1 MSKLQQRHFR
11 DEVKL
16 SVVGL
21 GGMLLVGLSQ
31 ERSNLLVK
39 ESSEQGV
46 NYFDVAPFYGDGEAE
61 KKMGVAL
68 EGIRPKIFLACK
80 TFERSA
86 KGARLELERSLKRL
100 RTDHFDLY
108 QFHAVTTLG
117 EVKKIFA
124 DGGAVETFRE
134 AKAEGKIRYI
144 GFSAHSVEA
153 ALAMLERFDFDSILF
168 PVNFVCWYKGNF
180 GPQVLQKAKEKNV
193 SRLGLKALALGPW
206 PRGAERR
213 YSKCW
218 YQPIEDREL
227 AELAERFALSEDV
240 TAILPPGELPLFKMA
255 LEIARD
261 FSELTPDERAALV
274 EKAKKLKPLLKA

>member
-1 MSKLQQRHFR
+1 MGTLKKRHYR

-16 SVVGL
+16 SIIGL
-21 GGMLLVGLSQ
+21 GGMLLVGQPQ
-31 ERSNLLVK
+31 ERSNLLVR
-39 ESSEQGV
+39 ESINKGV
-46 NYFDVAPFYGDGEAE
+46 NYFDVAPFYGEGEAE

-68 EGIRPKIFLACK
+68 EGVRSSIFLACK
-80 TFERSA
+80 TLERSA

-124 DGGAVETFRE
+124 EGGAVEAFRE
-134 AKAEGKIRYI
+134 ARADGKIRYI
-144 GFSAHSVEA
+144 GFSAHSVQA

-206 PRGAERR
+206 PKGVERR

-227 AELAERFALSEDV
+227 AELAARFALSEDI
-240 TAILPPGELPLFKMA
+240 TAIVPPGEQAFFEMA
-255 LEIARD
+255 LEIAED
-261 FSELTPDERAALV
+261 FSVLTPGERAALV
-274 EKAKKLKPLLKA
+274 ERAKKLKPLLRA

>member
-1 MSKLQQRHFR
+1 MHKLKKRHYR
-11 DEVKL
+11 NGVEL

-39 ESSEQGV
+39 ESIEQGV

-61 KKMGVAL
+61 KKMGIAL
-68 EGIRPKIFLACK
+68 EEVRPRMFLACK
-80 TFERSA
+80 TLERSA

-100 RTDHFDLY
+100 RTDRFDLY

-124 DGGAVETFRE
+124 AGGAVETFLE
-134 AKAEGKIRYI
+134 ARAKGKIRYI

-168 PVNFVCWYKGNF
+168 PVNFVCWHKGNF
-180 GPQVLQKAKEKNV
+180 GPQLLQKAKEKKV
-193 SRLGLKALALGPW
+193 ARMGLKALALGPW
-206 PRGAERR
+206 PRGVKHHH
-213 YSKCW
+213 SKCW

-227 AELAERFALSEDV
+227 ASLAVRFALSEDI
-240 TAILPPGELPLFKMA
+240 TAILPPGELPQFQLA
-255 LEIARD
+255 LEIAHD
-261 FSELTPDERAALV
+261 FTELNADERALLV
-274 EKAKKLKPLLKA
+274 EKAKKLKPLLKS